1 MQHGA
6 GEDGFGRIVRLG
18 YQVTAHL
25 TNGGDDLMCHPPLE
39 RLGFGL
45 AGTQDEGIQA
55 RFGYDGKIPDLIRI
69 LYGVG
74 RKLVFI
80 QHF

>member
-1 MQHGA
+1 M
-6 GEDGFGRIVRLG
+6 R
-18 YQVTAHL
+18 
-25 TNGGDDLMCHPPLE
+25 HPPLE

-45 AGTQDEGIQA
+45 ARTQDEGIQA